1 MTTLYSETLFR
12 RQAIS
17 ALSERPF
24 GRPISVMPRP
34 WVWIGGLIVV
44 IAAIAV
50 PLLAAAEYS
59 RKETVRGW
67 LVSRDGVARIA
78 HDGAGVVE
86 KIASIA
92 GDFVRVGDP
101 VIYLARE
108 TFMEDGRSSGA
119 QLLEELTKQV
129 VALDRRTEL
138 LRTEA
143 DIEADSI
150 AKQLQSLELAR
161 LALSRQTV
169 EQQRRLGAASDK
181 LALIESAA
189 RSGAATRWEVMQQ
202 ADERVVLKQALAEA
216 QQTEMALN
224 REREQLT
231 ARAKALPVETER
243 AISGLRSQRSQ
254 LQQQITS
261 QESERRVVLKSPIAG
276 KLASLQVQKGSA
288 VLPNDLLATV
298 LPENLTMVAEVYV
311 PSSAIGFIKPG
322 QRVRLMYDA
331 FPVQQFGTFEGEVQR
346 VSDFIL
352 MPSELPQTF
361 SVREATFKVQIAIAN
376 DSIFLESGSAS
387 MRPGMLLAAEI
398 ILESRSL
405 LDWLLEPIR
414 LRQRD
419 AA

>member
-1 MTTLYSETLFR
+1 
-12 RQAIS
+12 
-17 ALSERPF
+17 
-24 GRPISVMPRP
+24 MPRP
-34 WVWIGGLIVV
+34 WVWIGTFLVV
-44 IAAIAV
+44 ITVIAV
-50 PLLAAAEYS
+50 PFLATAEYS

-67 LVSRDGVARIA
+67 LISRDGVARIT

-86 KIASIA
+86 KITSLS
-92 GDFVRVGDP
+92 GDTVRVGDP
-101 VIYLARE
+101 VIYLSRD
-108 TFMEDGRSSGA
+108 TFMEDGRSSGD

-129 VALDRRTEL
+129 AALDRRAGL

-143 DIEADSI
+143 DIEGDSI
-150 AKQLQSLELAR
+150 AKQLQSLERAQ
-161 LALSRQTV
+161 LALSRQIV
-169 EQQRRLGAASDK
+169 EQQRRLAAASDK

-189 RSGAATRWEVMQQ
+189 RSGAATRWEVLQQ
-202 ADERVVLKQALAEA
+202 ADELGILKQALAEA

-231 ARAKALPVETER
+231 ARAKALPVETKR
-243 AISGLRSQRSQ
+243 SISGLRSQRSQ
-254 LQQQITS
+254 LQQQITRH
-261 QESERRVVLKSPIAG
+261 ESERRVVLKSPITG
-276 KLASLQVQKGSA
+276 KLAALQVQKGSA

-298 LPENLTMVAEVYV
+298 LPENLTLVAEVYV

-361 SVREATFKVQIAIAN
+361 SLREATFKVQIAIEN
-376 DSIFLESGSAS
+376 DSIFLESGSAP

>member
-1 MTTLYSETLFR
+1 
-12 RQAIS
+12 
-17 ALSERPF
+17 
-24 GRPISVMPRP
+24 MPRP
-34 WVWIGGLIVV
+34 WVWVGAFIVV
-44 IAAIAV
+44 ITAVGV
-50 PLLAAAEYS
+50 PLLATAEYS

-86 KIASIA
+86 KIAAIS
-92 GDFVRVGDP
+92 GDSVRVGDP
-101 VIYLARE
+101 VIYLSRD
-108 TFMEDGRSSGA
+108 TFMEDGRSSGD
-119 QLLEELTKQV
+119 QMLGELTKQV
-129 VALDRRTEL
+129 AALDRRTGL

-143 DIEADSI
+143 DIEGDSI
-150 AKQLQSLELAR
+150 AKQLLSLEQAR
-161 LALSRQTV
+161 LALSRQMA
-169 EQQRRLGAASDK
+169 EQQRRLAAASDK

-189 RSGAATRWEVMQQ
+189 RSGAATRWEVLQQ
-202 ADERVVLKQALAEA
+202 ADERVVLKQALAEV

-231 ARAKALPVETER
+231 ARAKALPVETQR
-243 AISGLRSQRSQ
+243 SISGLRSQRSQ
-254 LQQQITS
+254 LQQQITRH
-261 QESERRVVLKSPIAG
+261 ESEQRVVLKSPITG

-288 VLPNDLLATV
+288 VLPNELLATV

-331 FPVQQFGTFEGEVQR
+331 FPVQQFGIFGGKVQR

-361 SVREATFKVQIAIAN
+361 SLREATFKVQIAIEN
-376 DSIFLESGSAS
+376 DSILLESGSAP

>member
-1 MTTLYSETLFR
+1 
-12 RQAIS
+12 
-17 ALSERPF
+17 
-24 GRPISVMPRP
+24 MPRP
-34 WVWIGGLIVV
+34 WVWIGTFIVV
-44 IAAIAV
+44 IVAIAV
-50 PLLAAAEYS
+50 PFLATAEYS

-67 LVSRDGVARIA
+67 LVSRDGVARITY
-78 HDGAGVVE
+78 DGAGVVE
-86 KIASIA
+86 KIASIS
-92 GDFVRVGDP
+92 GDSVRVGDP
-101 VIYLARE
+101 VIYLSRD
-108 TFMEDGRSSGA
+108 TFMEDGRSSGD

-129 VALDRRTEL
+129 AALDRRAGL

-143 DIEADSI
+143 DIEGDSI
-150 AKQLQSLELAR
+150 AKQLQSLEQAR
-161 LALSRQTV
+161 LALSRQAA
-169 EQQRRLGAASDK
+169 EQQRRLAAASDK

-189 RSGAATRWEVMQQ
+189 RSGAATRWEVLQQ
-202 ADERVVLKQALAEA
+202 ADEHVVLKQALAEA
-216 QQTEMALN
+216 QQTELALN

-231 ARAKALPVETER
+231 ARAKALPVETQR
-243 AISGLRSQRSQ
+243 SISGLRSQRSQ
-254 LQQQITS
+254 LQQQITRH
-261 QESERRVVLKSPIAG
+261 ESEQRVVLKSPITG

-288 VLPNDLLATV
+288 VLPNKLLATV

-361 SVREATFKVQIAIAN
+361 SLREATFKVQIAIEN
-376 DSIFLESGSAS
+376 DSIFLESGSAP

>member
-1 MTTLYSETLFR
+1 
-12 RQAIS
+12 
-17 ALSERPF
+17 
-24 GRPISVMPRP
+24 MPRP
-34 WVWIGGLIVV
+34 WVWVGAFIVV
-44 IAAIAV
+44 ITAVGV
-50 PLLAAAEYS
+50 PLLATAEYS

-86 KIASIA
+86 KIAAIS
-92 GDFVRVGDP
+92 GDSVRVGDP
-101 VIYLARE
+101 VIYLSRD
-108 TFMEDGRSSGA
+108 TFMEDGRSSGD
-119 QLLEELTKQV
+119 QMLGELTKQV
-129 VALDRRTEL
+129 AALDRRTGL

-143 DIEADSI
+143 DIEGDSI
-150 AKQLQSLELAR
+150 AKQLLSLEQAR
-161 LALSRQTV
+161 LALSRQMA
-169 EQQRRLGAASDK
+169 EQQRRLAAASDK

-189 RSGAATRWEVMQQ
+189 RSGAATRWEVLQQ
-202 ADERVVLKQALAEA
+202 ADERVVLKQALAEV

-231 ARAKALPVETER
+231 ARAKALPVETQR
-243 AISGLRSQRSQ
+243 SISGLRSQRSQ
-254 LQQQITS
+254 LRQQITRH
-261 QESERRVVLKSPIAG
+261 ESEQRVVLKSPITG

-288 VLPNDLLATV
+288 VLPNELLATV

-331 FPVQQFGTFEGEVQR
+331 FPVQQFGIFGGKVQR

-361 SVREATFKVQIAIAN
+361 SLREATFKVQIAIEN
-376 DSIFLESGSAS
+376 DSILLESGSAP

>member
-17 ALSERPF
+17 ALSQRPF
-24 GRPISVMPRP
+24 GRPISIMPRP
-34 WVWIGGLIVV
+34 WVWIGTFLVV
-44 IAAIAV
+44 ITVIAV
-50 PLLAAAEYS
+50 PFLATAEYS

-67 LVSRDGVARIA
+67 LISRDGVARIT

-86 KIASIA
+86 KITSLS
-92 GDFVRVGDP
+92 GDTVRVGDP
-101 VIYLARE
+101 VIYLSRD
-108 TFMEDGRSSGA
+108 TFMEDGRSSGD

-129 VALDRRTEL
+129 AALDRRAGL

-143 DIEADSI
+143 DIEGDSI
-150 AKQLQSLELAR
+150 AKQLQSLERAQ
-161 LALSRQTV
+161 LALSRQIV
-169 EQQRRLGAASDK
+169 EQQRRLAAASDK

-189 RSGAATRWEVMQQ
+189 RSGAATRWEVLQQ
-202 ADERVVLKQALAEA
+202 ADELGILKQALAEA

-231 ARAKALPVETER
+231 ARAKALPVETKR
-243 AISGLRSQRSQ
+243 SISGLRSQRSQ
-254 LQQQITS
+254 LQQQITRH
-261 QESERRVVLKSPIAG
+261 ESERRVVLKSPITG
-276 KLASLQVQKGSA
+276 KLAALQVQKGSA

-298 LPENLTMVAEVYV
+298 LPENLTLVAEVYV

-361 SVREATFKVQIAIAN
+361 SLREATFKVQIAIEN
-376 DSIFLESGSAS
+376 DSIFLESGSAP

>member
-1 MTTLYSETLFR
+1 
-12 RQAIS
+12 
-17 ALSERPF
+17 
-24 GRPISVMPRP
+24 MPRP
-34 WVWIGGLIVV
+34 WVWVGAFIVV
-44 IAAIAV
+44 ITAVGV
-50 PLLAAAEYS
+50 PLLATAEYS

-86 KIASIA
+86 KIAAIS
-92 GDFVRVGDP
+92 GDSVRVGDP
-101 VIYLARE
+101 VIYLSRD
-108 TFMEDGRSSGA
+108 TFMEDGRSSGD
-119 QLLEELTKQV
+119 QLLGELTKQV
-129 VALDRRTEL
+129 AALDRRAGL

-143 DIEADSI
+143 DIEGDSI
-150 AKQLQSLELAR
+150 AKQLLSLEQAR
-161 LALSRQTV
+161 LALSRQMA
-169 EQQRRLGAASDK
+169 EQQRRLAAASDK

-189 RSGAATRWEVMQQ
+189 RSGAATRWEVLQQ
-202 ADERVVLKQALAEA
+202 ADERVVLKQALAEV

-231 ARAKALPVETER
+231 ARAKALPVETQR
-243 AISGLRSQRSQ
+243 SISGLRSQRSQ
-254 LQQQITS
+254 LQQQITRH
-261 QESERRVVLKSPIAG
+261 ESEQRVVLKSPITG

-288 VLPNDLLATV
+288 VLPNELLATV

-331 FPVQQFGTFEGEVQR
+331 FPVQQFGIFGGKVQR

-361 SVREATFKVQIAIAN
+361 SLREATFKVQIAIEN
-376 DSIFLESGSAS
+376 DSILLESGSAP

>member
-1 MTTLYSETLFR
+1 
-12 RQAIS
+12 
-17 ALSERPF
+17 
-24 GRPISVMPRP
+24 MPRP
-34 WVWIGGLIVV
+34 WVWIGTFIVV
-44 IAAIAV
+44 LAAIAV
-50 PLLAAAEYS
+50 PFLATAEYS

-67 LVSRDGVARIA
+67 LVSRGGVARIT

-86 KIASIA
+86 KIASIS
-92 GDFVRVGDP
+92 GDLVRAGDP
-101 VIYLARE
+101 VIYLSHD
-108 TFMEDGRSSGA
+108 TFMQDGRSSGD
-119 QLLEELTKQV
+119 QLLEELAKQV
-129 VALDRRTEL
+129 AALDRRAGL

-143 DIEADSI
+143 DIEGDSI
-150 AKQLQSLELAR
+150 AKQLQSLEQAQ
-161 LALSRQTV
+161 LALSRQMV
-169 EQQRRLGAASDK
+169 EQQQRLAAASDK

-189 RSGAATRWEVMQQ
+189 RSGAATRWEVLQQ
-202 ADERVVLKQALAEA
+202 ADERLVLRQALAEA
-216 QQTEMALN
+216 QQTGMALN

-231 ARAKALPVETER
+231 ARAKALPVETR
-243 AISGLRSQRSQ
+243 RSISGLRSQRSQ
-254 LQQQITS
+254 LQQQITRH
-261 QESERRVVLKSPIAG
+261 ESERSVVLTSPITG

-311 PSSAIGFIKPG
+311 PSSAIGFINPG

-361 SVREATFKVQIAIAN
+361 SLREATFKVQVAIQN
-376 DSIFLESGSAS
+376 DSIFLESGSAP

>member
-1 MTTLYSETLFR
+1 
-12 RQAIS
+12 
-17 ALSERPF
+17 
-24 GRPISVMPRP
+24 MPRP
-34 WVWIGGLIVV
+34 WVWVGAFIVV
-44 IAAIAV
+44 ITAVGV
-50 PLLAAAEYS
+50 PLLATAEYS

-86 KIASIA
+86 KIAAIS
-92 GDFVRVGDP
+92 GDSVRVGDP
-101 VIYLARE
+101 VIYLSRD
-108 TFMEDGRSSGA
+108 TFMEDGRSSGD
-119 QLLEELTKQV
+119 QMLGELTKQV
-129 VALDRRTEL
+129 AALDRRAGL

-143 DIEADSI
+143 DIEGDSI
-150 AKQLQSLELAR
+150 AKQLLSLEQAR
-161 LALSRQTV
+161 LALSRQMA
-169 EQQRRLGAASDK
+169 EQQRRLAAASDK

-189 RSGAATRWEVMQQ
+189 RSGAATRWEVLQQ
-202 ADERVVLKQALAEA
+202 ADERVVLKQALAEV

-231 ARAKALPVETER
+231 ARAKALPVETQR
-243 AISGLRSQRSQ
+243 SISGLRSQRSQ
-254 LQQQITS
+254 LQQQITRH
-261 QESERRVVLKSPIAG
+261 ESEQRVVLKSPITG

-288 VLPNDLLATV
+288 VLPNELLATV

-331 FPVQQFGTFEGEVQR
+331 FPVQQFGIFGGKVQR

-361 SVREATFKVQIAIAN
+361 SLREATFKVQIAIEN
-376 DSIFLESGSAS
+376 DSILLESGSAP